1 MLSSPPETQAHL
13 YCFHRAGIEEPFVD
27 PYAKIQRQLDEHSS
41 ILTEHTRRFDEHTAR
56 FDEHDRRFDEHDR
69 RFDDVDR
76 QLVELRQE
84 LKDEVRGLHL
94 RFESLEDTMR
104 LVAERVSEFNREN
117 QTIRS
122 RVNHLETSQINTDLR
137 LVALERKKR
146 KS

>member
-1 MLSSPPETQAHL
+1 M
-13 YCFHRAGIEEPFVD
+13 D